1 MNDVRD
7 DSTDLTLGWRL
18 RDDLQVRYW
27 MDEPHPKPGHQTK
40 EDMIQVNP
48 LAMGCHTVII
58 AQSGAGKSFFLGRL
72 IEELMLN
79 TQARCLVIDPNA
91 DFRRI
96 RDTDETHW
104 VPSKIYDRNNNL
116 KGYMPD
122 EKTALEFSTRWQST
136 TNIRIKGGPDLPE
149 NNGQRMRLDWGS
161 VSMDVLADDLAP
173 SLHSELFHCHEFVKA
188 FAQLV
193 TLEQREPIGAQ
204 IAEAADSLKLL
215 QGLSIEQRRGYL
227 ESRFNKDL
235 IKERVSQTINRG
247 KTNEIVSGVN
257 KWLPAILPFI
267 ASASPAVASLL
278 PTATGALQMY
288 LKSHADSIRERIDRS
303 IEAIPQH
310 IDLVVNAPDYI
321 SDTVRRYYFGR
332 VNEYINQGVV
342 SKELNAG
349 ASDANQ
355 PARLEVLDLP
365 SFPDPKTRSLAVSSE
380 LAAIWSLA
388 RWEWTTA
395 MAEEP
400 DDDPRVPRFIVL
412 DEAHNLIPQ
421 DSTGNHTVGALR
433 DQFRRI
439 AAEGR
444 KYGLFLILC
453 TQRPD
458 KIDELTVSECENR
471 AIMRIGSAA
480 VLEKIKSVL
489 ALDEDGNVERCLQFQ
504 KGRALLAGPWAGN
517 EGRVVLGSGMRRTVE
532 GGRNLQDHWAR
543 PLPKKVVR
551 RNAPE

>member
-1 MNDVRD
+1 
-7 DSTDLTLGWRL
+7 
-18 RDDLQVRYW
+18 
-27 MDEPHPKPGHQTK
+27 
-40 EDMIQVNP
+40 
-48 LAMGCHTVII
+48 
-58 AQSGAGKSFFLGRL
+58 
-72 IEELMLN
+72 
-79 TQARCLVIDPNA
+79 
-91 DFRRI
+91 
-96 RDTDETHW
+96 
-104 VPSKIYDRNNNL
+104 
-116 KGYMPD
+116 
-122 EKTALEFSTRWQST
+122 
-136 TNIRIKGGPDLPE
+136 
-149 NNGQRMRLDWGS
+149 
-161 VSMDVLADDLAP
+161 MDVLADDLVP

-193 TLEQREPIGAQ
+193 TLEQQASGEPIGAR

-227 ESRFNKDL
+227 ESRFKKDQVESL
-235 IKERVSQTINRG
+235 TMERIKQILNRR
-247 KTNEIVSGVN
+247 KTSEILSSAN
-257 KWLPAILPFI
+257 RWRTSILPFI
-267 ASASPAVASLL
+267 ASASPVVASIL

-288 LKSHADSIRERIDRS
+288 LKSHSDSIRESVNRS

-321 SDTVRRYYFGR
+321 SDTVLRYYFGR

-355 PARLEVLDLP
+355 AARLEVVDLP
-365 SFPDPKTRSLAVSSE
+365 SFPDPKTRYLAVSSE
-380 LAAIWSLA
+380 LSAIWSLA
-388 RWEWTTA
+388 RWEWATA
-395 MAEEP
+395 MVKKP
-400 DDDPRVPRFIVL
+400 DDDARVPRFIVV

-421 DSTGNHTVGALR
+421 DINSNHTVGALR

-471 AIMRIGSAA
+471 AIMRIGSSA
-480 VLEKIKSVL
+480 VLQKIKSAF
-489 ALDEDGNVERCLQFQ
+489 ALDEVENVDGCLRFQ
-504 KGRALLAGPWAGN
+504 KGRALLVGPWAGN
-517 EGRVVLGSGMRRTVE
+517 EGRVVLSSGMRRTVE

-543 PLPKKVVR
+543 PLPKKVVK